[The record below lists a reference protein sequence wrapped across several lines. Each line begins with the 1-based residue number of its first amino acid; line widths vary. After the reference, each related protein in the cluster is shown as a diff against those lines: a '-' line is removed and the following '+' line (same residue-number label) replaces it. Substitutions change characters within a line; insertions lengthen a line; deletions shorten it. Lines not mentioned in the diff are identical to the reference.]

1 MVRARVASAIEG
13 AAPRIPARLLGRSTS
28 PSAANTDTTAPP
40 IRNRASISSVIATD
54 YIIVRSGIVRS
65 GTVRAGIVRAGI
77 VRAGIV
83 RSRLKP
89 AQPRPRTSN
98 GAQARFVLRGRK
110 MSADRRATHGPVWQ
124 EGRQESQ
131 ARDART

>member
-65 GTVRAGIVRAGI
+65 GI

-131 ARDART
+131 ARD